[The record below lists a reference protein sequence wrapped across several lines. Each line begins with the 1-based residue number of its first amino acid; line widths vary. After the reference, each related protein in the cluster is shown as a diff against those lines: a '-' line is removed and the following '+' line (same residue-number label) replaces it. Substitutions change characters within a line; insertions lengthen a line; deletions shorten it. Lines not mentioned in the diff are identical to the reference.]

1 MSAHPKIWLLD
12 DGELFEIRCLLN
24 DADIEFGEGEP
35 PPDVAVQ
42 LLITSARRALLDPE
56 KRPRADVHLV
66 LFEESSRGLRKVL
79 ERAGCDLVMAL
90 PINAQ
95 AFHLVLSHSLY
106 DGPEKRRSR
115 RVMLSAPVKIKRGLH
130 WGGATLISLSLRGC
144 GIVTDS
150 ELRVGREQEV
160 KLPASLTRA
169 GELRLNGRVLSSR
182 PAQGGSG
189 FETALAFR
197 LIDPGDRRVL
207 VRVLDRDGGGAELKP
222 RAAKTER
229 APAIGLGGSVE
240 EQDPEASGEDRR
252 QGKRKRF
259 TRRVLAAG
267 AGISHVLIG
276 RDLSAGGMRVRPDA
290 DLAIGD
296 VLKLAIH
303 GHPGQPAIMV
313 KATVLRDD
321 GEDGMVLRFDELPA
335 SIASRLE
342 EMVARLPSLP
352 HGRRRTG
359 NVVGE
364 VLGRD

>member
-24 DADIEFGEGEP
+24 DADILFGEGQP
-35 PPDVAVQ
+35 PPDVHVQ

-79 ERAGCDLVMAL
+79 ERTGCDLVMAL
-90 PINAQ
+90 PITAQ
-95 AFHLVLSHSLY
+95 AFHLILRHRLY

-130 WGGATLISLSLRGC
+130 WGSATLISLSLRGC

-169 GELRLNGRVLSSR
+169 SDIRLNGRVLSSR
-182 PAQGGSG
+182 PAQGGG
-189 FETALAFR
+189 FETAMAFR

-207 VRVLDRDGGGAELKP
+207 VRVLEGGGAELKP
-222 RAAKTER
+222 RAAKTEPP
-229 APAIGLGGSVE
+229 PAIGLGGSVE
-240 EQDPEASGEDRR
+240 EPDPGASGEDRR
-252 QGKRKRF
+252 QGNRKRF

-321 GEDGMVLRFDELPA
+321 GEDGMVLRFEELPA
-335 SIASRLE
+335 SIAGRLE

-352 HGRRRTG
+352 HGGPRTG